1 MFDFSETIESAHEPQ
16 GSIGE
21 MSPRRP
27 AVSET
32 LRHSAQLSRCE
43 ELSGLSLTVID
54 PLQGRFVD
62 GILRSL
68 AGELP
73 NELFKMLSSRSVHVM
88 SFGRPDAVLYGL
100 QLPGSNLIAGGVSL
114 PRSPSPP
121 DWVRQT
127 AAQSGVSES
136 ELAEW
141 LQRQPDVS
149 IETARRLLSLALT
162 IVENE
167 SVISKIQ
174 DSSQTV
180 LDQLGMAYEQLA
192 LIQDLPHFMRP
203 DLPTISSAELILQR
217 VQLIS
222 DTELAAFVFQENGTS
237 QYLLNGPWGLH
248 GTEIEIL
255 IEVVLAGRFP
265 RILVENNL
273 ASSSLDSRFSAI
285 RSIVAV
291 PLFESRTEVSWLV
304 LGNPHIR
311 PELGTEEANL
321 LRSVSQILSAHS
333 QINDLFREREEMT
346 LSFIHSFVSMVEA
359 KDVYTRGHS
368 ERVAIVARRIAEE
381 VGLSKSDI
389 QAIYHSG
396 LLHDIGKIGVDDQV
410 LRKPGQLTDEEFQ
423 KMSRH
428 PEIGYRILRD
438 LKNFENL
445 LDGVLYHHER
455 FDGRGYPYGLNGTVI
470 PVMARVMAVADAYDA
485 MRSDR
490 PYRKGMSTTTV
501 EDILEKGA
509 GSQWD
514 PEAVEAFFRV
524 KDDISS
530 LWERFVEMA

>member
-1 MFDFSETIESAHEPQ
+1 MLDFIETLESAHESQ

-21 MSPRRP
+21 MSPCEP
-27 AVSET
+27 AASET
-32 LRHSAQLSRCE
+32 LRHSAQLARYE

-62 GILRSL
+62 GILRTL

-88 SFGRPDAVLYGL
+88 SFGQPDAVLYGF

-114 PRSPSPP
+114 SKSPGPP
-121 DWVRQT
+121 DWVHQT

-141 LQRQPDVS
+141 LQKQPDVS
-149 IETARRLLSLALT
+149 IEMARRLLSLALT

-167 SVISKIQ
+167 SVISEIQ

-180 LDQLGMAYEQLA
+180 LDQLGMAYEELA

-203 DLPTISSAELILQR
+203 DLPTMSSAELILQR

-222 DTELAAFVFQENGTS
+222 DTELAAFVFRENGTS

-255 IEVVLAGRFP
+255 IEEVLAGRAP

-291 PLFESRTEVSWLV
+291 PLFQSRGEASWLV

-346 LSFIHSFVSMVEA
+346 LSFIHSLVSMVEA

-381 VGLSKSDI
+381 VGLPKSDI

-423 KMSRH
+423 KMARH

-501 EDILEKGA
+501 EDILKKGA

-514 PEAVEAFFRV
+514 PEAIEAFFRA

-530 LWERFVEMA
+530 QWARFVEMA